1 MIIEN
6 IKFGLGVVAVG
17 LLFGIGF
24 WLAKKLVDEI
34 LKWGLIQGAREKL
47 IWNLLKDIAR
57 KTLIT
62 MLLVY

>member
-34 LKWGLIQGAREKL
+34 LK
-47 IWNLLKDIAR
+47 
-57 KTLIT
+57 
-62 MLLVY
+62 